1 MDTQAALLG
10 VLVSIIIGAGV
21 LVTEFVHKMKE
32 TTVQNAT
39 ECVDDTVLWLW
50 QQRSQPCVAGQDL

>member
-1 MDTQAALLG
+1 MTMDTQAALLG

-21 LVTEFVHKMKE
+21 LVTESVHKMKE

-39 ECVDDTVLWLW
+39 ECVDDTVLWL
-50 QQRSQPCVAGQDL
+50 

>member
-1 MDTQAALLG
+1 MTMDTQAALLG

-21 LVTEFVHKMKE
+21 LVTESVHKMKE

-39 ECVDDTVLWLW
+39 ESVDDTVLWL
-50 QQRSQPCVAGQDL
+50 